1 VVFASNLLEHPY
13 REASNRLLTDAKRM
27 LRPGGRLI
35 LVQSNVRLNRG
46 RYFDDFPTCRSSPT
60 SRCRPIW

>member
-1 VVFASNLLEHPY
+1 VVGDCLELGKSEDGSFDVVFASNLLEHPY
-13 REASNRLLTDAKRM
+13 REASNRLLTDAKRV

-46 RYFDDFPTCRSSPT
+46 HY
-60 SRCRPIW
+60 